1 MFCAEESRERKPRA
15 APFSI
20 ICQRCDI
27 SLSASGAI
35 EATMLSDAL
44 QKAAKLLGSG
54 LQDMA
59 LGAPQ
64 FGDSRYQPVAFD
76 PANFHH
82 IDEHRP
88 HRALGFVDGGNREIL
103 HAPDFSV
110 QLVRVC
116 SVLFQNGE
124 RAPSRRIPEIA
135 EFLCLARALPVEG
148 RILYSA
154 GLFPIRPT
162 SAAFLPDPAWLTID
176 SRDDQLAPGRFRL
189 DISVVGAAARRFS
202 EWLVLSELIDKE
214 LEAGDIAVRDGTLQ
228 TAVRHEVQAASRAFS
243 AAVRKGAFLT
253 ALAKT
258 SQLLTSSGLSL
269 LAAVEEL
276 SRQCELGGGSWFY
289 HPLVKNDHPE
299 HRAEIYACRLHPGA
313 RHVFRLEILRDQ
325 AQHMTSPEVMDVIA
339 ELAANSRDLSF
350 PGYPFGLVDADETA
364 RVRRSEKE
372 ALAAILAS
380 ALAENGCWKT
390 VQRHIST
397 TDAHDI
403 LDEI

>member
-1 MFCAEESRERKPRA
+1 MLPDALHRA
-15 APFSI
+15 A
-20 ICQRCDI
+20 
-27 SLSASGAI
+27 
-35 EATMLSDAL
+35 EM
-44 QKAAKLLGSG
+44 LGSG
-54 LQDMA
+54 LQERSI
-59 LGAPQ
+59 GTPE
-64 FGDSRYQPVAFD
+64 FGDPRYKPVAFD
-76 PANFHH
+76 PAYFHP
-82 IDEHRP
+82 ICDGGPR
-88 HRALGFVDGGNREIL
+88 RTLGFVDGGNREIL

-116 SVLFQNGE
+116 SVLFRNGE
-124 RAPSRRIPEIA
+124 RATPRRIPQQA
-135 EFLCLARALPVEG
+135 EFLCLARAVPLEG
-148 RILYSA
+148 RISFKA
-154 GLFPIRPT
+154 DIVPVGEGT
-162 SAAFLPDPAWLTID
+162 AAFLPDPAWLTMD
-176 SRDDQLAPGRFRL
+176 SHDEELAPGRFRL

-202 EWLVLSELIDKE
+202 EWLVISELMDTE

-228 TAVRHEVQAASRAFS
+228 TAVRHEAQAASRAFS
-243 AAVRKGAFLT
+243 SAIRKGVVLT

-276 SRQCELGGGSWFY
+276 SRQSEIGGGSWFY
-289 HPLVKNDHPE
+289 HPLVRNDHPE
-299 HRAEIYACRLHPGA
+299 HRAEIYACRLHAQA

-325 AQHMTSPEVMDVIA
+325 AQGMSARDVSDVMS

-372 ALAAILAS
+372 ALAALFAS
-380 ALAENGCWKT
+380 ALAENGCWRT
-390 VQRHIST
+390 VQRHLGA